1 MRTSIFRFKKF
12 DCSHGS
18 GSMKIGV
25 DAVLIGSWATVERA
39 RTILDVGTGCGV
51 IALMCAQRNESA
63 FVDAIDV
70 DHASIAE
77 AAANFANSP
86 WSARLRTSY
95 CDFNKLA
102 DVRYDLII
110 SNPPYFD
117 SGVSNPDTPRMLARH
132 QSGLSPAKIIEKG
145 SGLLSPEGRIAMVVP
160 AEQYEELRVVACHS
174 GLKIV
179 RAAWVRGHPDA
190 PVKRVLVEM
199 SAADEDIVASDIPI
213 LTLETSPGCP
223 TDEHRELCRD
233 FYLKF

>member
-1 MRTSIFRFKKF
+1 MRTSTFRFKKF
-12 DCSHGS
+12 ECSHGS

-25 DAVLIGSWATVERA
+25 DAVLIASWATVECA

-63 FVDAIDV
+63 MIEAIDV
-70 DHASIAE
+70 DEPSLIEASG
-77 AAANFANSP
+77 NFTNSP
-86 WSARLRTSY
+86 WAGRLRVSH
-95 CDFNKLA
+95 CDFNELA
-102 DVRYDLII
+102 DVSYDLII

-117 SGVSNPDTPRMLARH
+117 SGVSNPDTPRMIARH

-160 AEQYEELRVVACHS
+160 SEQYEELCGVAGNC
-174 GLKIV
+174 GLKMV

-190 PVKRVLVEM
+190 PVKRVLMEM
-199 SAADEDIVASDIPI
+199 STTREDLAASDIPVI
-213 LTLETSPGCP
+213 TLEISPGCP